1 MGDYTDS
8 PVQSASS
15 SAIPT
20 ASPASSV
27 PTSNP
32 QADPIAPEPNRPDS
46 TILADS
52 PPATPS
58 AQPAP
63 ADVSAEASSEV
74 DSQAQPVSTPE
85 LQPNQVLE
93 GSASAD
99 IIPPAD
105 PEPTASPSADLQP
118 VVPESPQ
125 LPQSPEVPEAP
136 TPEVSPAQ
144 SESQV
149 SLSPTAPEAV
159 KESSI
164 QDTSPPNPPPQVQQD
179 VQVSTPSEPSVPVDQ
194 PPKESA
200 NIKPEPPEGTQNTI
214 PADSKSPESP
224 KSTSFG
230 DLIANPS
237 DLSEEPAI
245 HIDPIEPPKSQPSE
259 QSISPSLPSDQKD
272 EASDQRRLHANE
284 VRKQKKED
292 NLAKILEFVQQKGK
306 ASNLDIRDFLH
317 VSQSTTTGYLRILV
331 NSGKLKKEGKAKATK
346 YFL

>member
-8 PVQSASS
+8 PIQSASS
-15 SAIPT
+15 SAIPS

-32 QADPIAPEPNRPDS
+32 PADSNTLDPNRPDS

-52 PPATPS
+52 PQATPS

-63 ADVSAEASSEV
+63 ADLQ
-74 DSQAQPVSTPE
+74 DQPIPE
-85 LQPNQVLE
+85 PEFQPDQVLE
-93 GSASAD
+93 GSASAN
-99 IIPPAD
+99 IIPPID
-105 PEPTASPSADLQP
+105 PVATPSSSIDSQPDVPT
-118 VVPESPQ
+118 SPQ
-125 LPQSPEVPEAP
+125 FPQSPEVPE
-136 TPEVSPAQ
+136 TPIPEASPAQ
-144 SESQV
+144 SEPQA
-149 SLSPTAPEAV
+149 SLSPTPPEVV

-179 VQVSTPSEPSVPVDQ
+179 VQVSTPSETSVPIDQ

-214 PADSKSPESP
+214 PADSKTPESP
-224 KSTSFG
+224 KSSSFG
-230 DLIANPS
+230 DLIGNLP

-259 QSISPSLPSDQKD
+259 PSISPSSPTHPSDQED
-272 EASDQRRLHANE
+272 NGFDQRRLHANE

-331 NSGKLKKEGKAKATK
+331 NSGKLKKEGKAKATT
-346 YFL
+346 YLL